1 MSETT
6 VPHTPRDEAM
16 DNVHYLPGARS
27 EPPNVVQLRPSFR
40 DLYSLAGSFGDA
52 FDVALG
58 KSPKTPDLS
67 DMIQLSEALD
77 TLALRARKFGY
88 ALSKPSLL
96 VIAQDVESL
105 SERVMFIASE
115 LGDSK

>member
-1 MSETT
+1 
-6 VPHTPRDEAM
+6 M
-16 DNVHYLPGARS
+16 DNVHYLPGAKS
-27 EPPNVVQLRPSFR
+27 ETPNVVSLAERRPTFR
-40 DLYSLAGSFGDA
+40 DLASLAGSFGDA

-58 KSPKTPDLS
+58 KSSKQPDLS
-67 DMIQLSEALD
+67 DMIGLSEALD
-77 TLALRARKFGY
+77 TLALRARKYGY

-115 LGDSK
+115 LESQS